1 VKFSVV
7 RRIQISKG
15 TSLAVRLLSVVAAL
29 LLGAVLLTL
38 LGHSPVSVYSGL
50 FSGAVGT
57 ATRQRETVKT
67 AVPLLGAALAITPA
81 FKMRFWNIGAE
92 GQILAG
98 GIAASYFA
106 LFWIGKMP
114 AALLLVVMFLAAVTA
129 GGIWGFIPA
138 LFRAKWGTNE
148 TLFTLM
154 LNYIILGLI
163 TFLQNG
169 PWKSPTSTFPQIPM
183 FHASL
188 YLPKVLGVH
197 FGWIFFLLLVAGMYI
212 YMSKTQQGY
221 ELGAVGGSLDAA
233 RYAGVNVQ
241 STMLRTM
248 LISGGICGAVGFFQ
262 VAGANYTLTQN
273 TAGGVG
279 FTAITVA
286 WLAGLNPF
294 AMVPICL
301 FLSILQK
308 GAGAIQTTF
317 GIPAS
322 ASEVLTGLILFCML
336 AGEFFLRYRIVRSK
350 TEKEAKLDG

>member
-1 VKFSVV
+1 MKISVV
-7 RRIQISKG
+7 RRVQISRKV
-15 TSLAVRLLSVVAAL
+15 SFAVRLLSVIVAL
-29 LLGAVLLTL
+29 LFGAVLMAL
-38 LGHSPVSVYSGL
+38 LGYNPIAAYGGL
-50 FSGAVGT
+50 ISGAAGT
-57 ATRQRETVKT
+57 TTRLRETIKI
-67 AVPLLGAALAITPA
+67 AVPLLGAALAIAPA

-106 LFWIGKMP
+106 LFWIGRMP
-114 AALLLVVMFLAAVTA
+114 TGLLLVVMFLAAVLA

-138 LFRAKWGTNE
+138 VFRAKWNTNE

-163 TFLQNG
+163 NYLQSG

-183 FHASL
+183 FHSSL
-188 YLPKVLGVH
+188 YLPKVFGVH
-197 FGWIFFLLLVAGMYI
+197 FGWIFFLLLVVGMYI

-241 STMLRTM
+241 ATMLRTM

-286 WLAGLNPF
+286 WLAGLDPF

-308 GAGAIQTTF
+308 GGGAIQTNF

-336 AGEFFLRYRIVRSK
+336 AGEFFLRYRLVGSK
-350 TEKEAKLDG
+350 KEAKTNG

>member
-1 VKFSVV
+1 VKISVV

-15 TSLAVRLLSVVAAL
+15 ASLVVRFLSVIGAL
-29 LLGAVLLTL
+29 VLGAILLAL
-38 LGHSPVSVYSGL
+38 LGHSPAAVYGEL
-50 FSGAVGT
+50 VAGAMGS
-57 ATRQRETVKT
+57 ATRQRETVKI

-106 LFWIGKMP
+106 LFWIGRMP
-114 AALLLVVMFLAAVTA
+114 AAVLLVVMFIAAVAA
-129 GGIWGFIPA
+129 GGLWGLIPA
-138 LFRAKWGTNE
+138 AFRAKWGTNE

-197 FGWIFFLLLVAGMYI
+197 FGWIFFLLLVFVMYI
-212 YMSKTQQGY
+212 YMTKTQQGY
-221 ELGAVGGSLDAA
+221 ELGAVGGSVDAA
-233 RYAGVNVQ
+233 RYAGVNVEK
-241 STMLRTM
+241 TMLRTM
-248 LISGGICGAVGFFQ
+248 LLSGGICGAVGFFQ

-273 TAGGVG
+273 TGGGVG

-286 WLAGLNPF
+286 WLAGLDPF

-301 FLSILQK
+301 FLAVLQK
-308 GAGAIQTTF
+308 GAGAIQTTY

-336 AGEFFLRYRIVRSK
+336 AGEFFLRYRLVRSK
-350 TEKEAKLDG
+350 KEVASNG